1 MKKNPIP
8 VIIPVVAIIIALML
22 LTCFGGSSD
31 TFEVY
36 SIENNGGSYYLIGNR
51 NKVESVKLSDGKEL
65 TWDKQSGELVYCKT
79 EDGINRITVTWSSG
93 EGLSD
98 TIISMDNNM
107 QQIVLDH
114 TRIQSNMS
122 FECPL
127 EPLEFGDFT
136 VNGPDKNCNYTLTMR
151 QSFNNKGY
159 KASSVQVSLTGRSG
173 KYSKINQWERINSGQ
188 MEVWVKVGEQKL
200 MITPGRT
207 YSSCKKFKCDQ
218 KTKDSLLEAFLLDL
232 ETYVATY
239 DYENDFTKLIKGRTL
254 KLIKNGSTVDEITF
268 TQEVEV
274 NGINQELG
282 LPNTIDIKSVDI
294 ENDCR
299 TFIITYES

>member
-8 VIIPVVAIIIALML
+8 VILPVVAIIIALML

-31 TFEVY
+31 TLEVY
-36 SIENNGGSYYLIGNR
+36 SIENKGGSYFLIGNR

-79 EDGINRITVTWSSG
+79 EDGINRITVTWSTG
-93 EGLSD
+93 EELSD
-98 TIISMDNNM
+98 TVISTDINM

-114 TRIQSNMS
+114 TLIQSNMS
-122 FECPL
+122 FDCPL

-218 KTKDSLLEAFLLDL
+218 KTKDSLITAVRSDLEAYLSSAADEDIDKLTDERTL
-232 ETYVATY
+232 E
-239 DYENDFTKLIKGRTL
+239 FTKKGVQVD
-254 KLIKNGSTVDEITF
+254 KNAFI
-268 TQEVEV
+268 QEVEV
-274 NGINQELG
+274 NYVNQELG
-282 LPNTIDIKSVDI
+282 LPNNFQIKSVTI
-294 ENDCR
+294 EDDCK
-299 TFIITYES
+299 TIKIIYEN

>member
-8 VIIPVVAIIIALML
+8 VILPVVAIIIALML

-31 TFEVY
+31 TLEVY
-36 SIENNGGSYYLIGNR
+36 SIENKGGSYFLIGNR

-79 EDGINRITVTWSSG
+79 EDGINRITVTWSTG
-93 EGLSD
+93 EELSD
-98 TIISMDNNM
+98 TVISADINM

-114 TRIQSNMS
+114 TLIQSNMS
-122 FECPL
+122 FDCPL

-136 VNGPDKNCNYTLTMR
+136 VYGPDKNCNYSLTIR
-151 QSFNNKGY
+151 QSLKNKGY
-159 KASSVQVSLTGRSG
+159 QVSDVQVSLTGKSG
-173 KYSKINQWERINSGQ
+173 KYSKIDSWQRMNAGQ

-218 KTKDSLLEAFLLDL
+218 KTKDSLIAAVRFDLEAYLSSAKDIG
-232 ETYVATY
+232 
-239 DYENDFTKLIKGRTL
+239 KLTDVRTL
-254 KLIKNGSTVDEITF
+254 EFIKKGVKVDKNAFI
-268 TQEVEV
+268 QEVEV
-274 NGINQELG
+274 NYVNQQLG
-282 LPNTIDIKSVDI
+282 LPNNFQIKSVTI
-294 ENDCR
+294 EDDCK
-299 TFIITYES
+299 TFKIVYEN

>member
-51 NKVESVKLSDGKEL
+51 NKVKSVKLSDGKEL

-79 EDGINRITVTWSSG
+79 EDGINRITVTWSTG
-93 EGLSD
+93 EELSD
-98 TIISMDNNM
+98 TIISTDNNM

-127 EPLEFGDFT
+127 EPLEFADFT

-151 QSFNNKGY
+151 QSFNRKGY
-159 KASSVQVSLTGRSG
+159 KASNVQVSLTGRSG
-173 KYSKINQWERINSGQ
+173 KYSKINQWQRINSGQ
-188 MEVWVKVGEQKL
+188 MDVWVKVGDQKL
-200 MITPGRT
+200 MITPGRS
-207 YSSCKKFKCDQ
+207 YSDCEIFVCDTERKNARIKKFR
-218 KTKDSLLEAFLLDL
+218 SDL
-232 ETYVATY
+232 QSFIATY
-239 DYENDFTKLIKGRTL
+239 EWEQQEALFKNRNIKFV
-254 KLIKNGSTVDEITF
+254 KNEEVIDAAAFI
-268 TQEVEV
+268 QEVEV
-274 NGINQELG
+274 NGFNRDMAGAANSIKIKSI
-282 LPNTIDIKSVDI
+282 TID
-294 ENDCR
+294 NDCQ
-299 TFIITYES
+299 TFNVLYE

>member
-98 TIISMDNNM
+98 TIISTDNNM

-188 MEVWVKVGEQKL
+188 MEVWVKAGEQKL

-218 KTKDSLLEAFLLDL
+218 KTKDSLISAVRSDLEAYLSSAEDG
-232 ETYVATY
+232 
-239 DYENDFTKLIKGRTL
+239 DIDKLTDGRTL
-254 KLIKNGSTVDEITF
+254 EFIKKGVQVDKNAFI
-268 TQEVEV
+268 QEVEV
-274 NGINQELG
+274 NYVNQELG
-282 LPNTIDIKSVDI
+282 LPNNFQIKSVTI
-294 ENDCR
+294 EDDCK
-299 TFIITYES
+299 TIKIIYEN

>member
-51 NKVESVKLSDGKEL
+51 NKVKSVKLSDGKEL

-79 EDGINRITVTWSSG
+79 EDGINRITVTWSTG

-98 TIISMDNNM
+98 TIISTDNNM

-218 KTKDSLLEAFLLDL
+218 KTKDSLITAVRSDLEAYLSSTEDEDLD
-232 ETYVATY
+232 
-239 DYENDFTKLIKGRTL
+239 KLTDERTL
-254 KLIKNGSTVDEITF
+254 EFIKKGVQVDKNAFI
-268 TQEVEV
+268 QEVEV
-274 NGINQELG
+274 NYVNQELG
-282 LPNTIDIKSVDI
+282 LPNNFQIKSVTI
-294 ENDCR
+294 EDDCK
-299 TFIITYES
+299 TIKIIYEN

>member
-79 EDGINRITVTWSSG
+79 EDGINRITVTWSTG

-98 TIISMDNNM
+98 TIISTDNNM

-151 QSFNNKGY
+151 KSFNNKGY

-207 YSSCKKFKCDQ
+207 YSFCKKFKCDQ
-218 KTKDSLLEAFLLDL
+218 KTKDSLITVVRSDLEAYLSSAEDG
-232 ETYVATY
+232 
-239 DYENDFTKLIKGRTL
+239 DIDKLTDGRTFEF
-254 KLIKNGSTVDEITF
+254 IKKGVQVDKNAFI
-268 TQEVEV
+268 QEVEV
-274 NGINQELG
+274 NYVNQELG
-282 LPNTIDIKSVDI
+282 LPNNFQIKSVTI
-294 ENDCR
+294 EDDCK
-299 TFIITYES
+299 TIKIIYEN

>member
-98 TIISMDNNM
+98 TIISTDNNM

-207 YSSCKKFKCDQ
+207 YSFCKKFKCDQ
-218 KTKDSLLEAFLLDL
+218 KTKDSLISAVRSDLEAYLSSAEDG
-232 ETYVATY
+232 
-239 DYENDFTKLIKGRTL
+239 DIDKLTDGRTL
-254 KLIKNGSTVDEITF
+254 EFIKKGVRVDKNAFI
-268 TQEVEV
+268 QEVEV
-274 NGINQELG
+274 NYVNQELG
-282 LPNTIDIKSVDI
+282 LPNNFQIKSVTI
-294 ENDCR
+294 EDDCK
-299 TFIITYES
+299 TIKIIYEN

>member
-8 VIIPVVAIIIALML
+8 VLIPVIAIIIALLL
-22 LTCFGGSSD
+22 LTCFEGSPD
-31 TFEVY
+31 TREVY
-36 SIENNGGSYYLIGNR
+36 SIENKGGSYFLIGKR
-51 NKVESVKLSDGKEL
+51 NKVESVKLSDSKEL

-79 EDGINRITVTWSSG
+79 EDGINRITVTWSTG
-93 EGLSD
+93 EELSD
-98 TIISMDNNM
+98 TVITADNNM

-114 TRIQSNMS
+114 SLIQSNMS
-122 FECPL
+122 FDCPL

-136 VNGPDKNCNYTLTMR
+136 VNGPDKNCNYSLTMR
-151 QSFNNKGY
+151 QSFKNKGY
-159 KASSVQVSLTGRSG
+159 QDSDVQVSLTGRSG
-173 KYSKINQWERINSGQ
+173 KYSKISQWQRTKKGQ
-188 MEVWVKVGEQKL
+188 MDIWVKVDDQKL

-207 YSSCKKFKCDQ
+207 YSACKEFTCDEL
-218 KTKDSLLEAFLLDL
+218 TKDSLLEAFLLDL
-232 ETYVATY
+232 ETYITTY
-239 DYENDFTKLIKGRTL
+239 DYQTDFKRLTKERTL
-254 KLIKNGSTVDEITF
+254 KLVKNGTSIDEITF

-299 TFIITYES
+299 TFIITYEN